1 MPANP
6 KLDQAPL
13 PGQSAIVGLD
23 PADQRPVGEPD
34 RNEQFAAPHSPVED
48 IGSDPAKPSDPPDG
62 DGELFYE
69 IPSGDRWL
77 LVADTGG
84 RRFVRHVPNRSSGG
98 VDDVTDLQSFRD
110 REPHS
115 AQHQALESLLNKADQ
130 GEPLTASRRPT

>member
-1 MPANP
+1 M
-6 KLDQAPL
+6 
-13 PGQSAIVGLD
+13 VGLD
-23 PADQRPVGEPD
+23 PAHQRPAGEPD
-34 RNEQFAAPHSPVED
+34 HNEQTAAPHWPAED

-77 LVADTGG
+77 LVTDTGG

-115 AQHQALESLLNKADQ
+115 AQNQALESLLNKA
-130 GEPLTASRRPT
+130 A